1 MGHFTSLMQFA
12 LPEYFKREPGIR
24 SGQKYKSVLKGK
36 VVPCRNPTSENQR
49 GPPLRNGVPP
59 QRQLRSRF

>member
-1 MGHFTSLMQFA
+1 MQLA

-36 VVPCRNPTSENQR
+36 VVPWRNAGSEIQE
-49 GPPLRNGVPP
+49 GPPFEIAAITL
-59 QRQLRSRF
+59 